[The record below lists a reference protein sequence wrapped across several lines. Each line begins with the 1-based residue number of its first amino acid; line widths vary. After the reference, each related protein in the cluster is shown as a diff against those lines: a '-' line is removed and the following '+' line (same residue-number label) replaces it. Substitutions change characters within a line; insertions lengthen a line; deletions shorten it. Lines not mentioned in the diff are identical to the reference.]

1 MLRIGLLALFLAAF
15 VPGGAHAQNQSSDDG
30 PGIISMGLSGIFPG
44 AAVGGSAGYLVG
56 RRDGW
61 KKSDWRAVGL
71 GLGIGALSGAGFGI
85 LLGIINESGA
95 PAGRY
100 IARDWAAGVGFGAL
114 IGVIAGGISAARNDK
129 AEYALFGTAIGA
141 ISGAGLGIITGIIE
155 GAAKRNRSGTTTTTT
170 TTTSKLHLEP
180 SLDFVAARA
189 NSLGTPV
196 GGFRGS
202 F

>member
-1 MLRIGLLALFLAAF
+1 MLRIGLLALLLAAF
-15 VPGGAHAQNQSSDDG
+15 IPGDAFAQTTTVQQDDG

-85 LLGIINESGA
+85 LLGVIDKSGA

-155 GAAKRNRSGTTTTTT
+155 GAAKRNRSTTTTT
-170 TTTSKLHLEP
+170 TTTSSLRLQP
-180 SLDFVAARA
+180 SLDFVPVHA

-196 GGFRGS
+196 GGFRGT